1 VNCPRLTTDMRV
13 LHVSSGNLFGGIET
27 MLLTL
32 ARNRNQRPGDETEI
46 ALCYA
51 GRLGEEL
58 EKIGCLAHQLPTPR
72 ASRPHTVLRARH
84 ALAAFLATRNFDCVI
99 CHSQWTQG
107 IFGPTVRR
115 AGLPLVMWVHGP
127 LTGRHWSELW
137 AGQTS
142 PDLVICTSDFTA
154 QTVPYLYQ
162 EVPVEV
168 IHPPVDMDLPTL
180 SAGERSRVREEL
192 STAED
197 AVVIIQPSRVEA
209 WKGHAALVDALGQ
222 LRDLPNWIW
231 WQVGGVQRSFEAAYL
246 ESIRERARTL
256 EIVERVRFTGER
268 SDVRRLLSAADIH
281 CQANLHPEPFGI
293 AFVEALSAGLPVVTI
308 ALGGALEIVD
318 DSCGL
323 LVPPGDSGALAGALR
338 RLITEPGLRTRL
350 SAAAPARARRVSDPT
365 RQIRRLQTALERLVK
380 EKGRE
385 GQEGRRRLQHRVD
398 GRERR
403 AGWR

>member
-1 VNCPRLTTDMRV
+1 MRV

-32 ARNRNQRPGDETEI
+32 ARNRNQRTGLETEI

-58 EKIGCLAHQLPTPR
+58 EKVGCLAHQLPTPR

-84 ALAAFLATRNFDCVI
+84 ALSAFLTTRNFDCVI
-99 CHSQWTQG
+99 CHSQWAQG
-107 IFGPTVRR
+107 IFGSTVRR
-115 AGLPLVMWVHGP
+115 ASLPLALWVHGP
-127 LTGRHWSELW
+127 LTGLHWSELW
-137 AGQTS
+137 AGQTP
-142 PDLVICTSDFTA
+142 PDLVICTSEFTA

-162 EVPVEV
+162 EVPIEV
-168 IHPPVDMDLPTL
+168 VHPPVEMDLPTL
-180 SAGERSRVREEL
+180 PAGERCRVRAEL

-231 WQVGGVQRSFEAAYL
+231 WQVGGVQRPFEAAYL
-246 ESIRERARTL
+246 DSIRERARTL
-256 EIVERVRFTGER
+256 GILERVRFLGER

-308 ALGGALEIVD
+308 ALGGAIEIVD
-318 DSCGL
+318 HSCGL
-323 LVPPGDSGALAGALR
+323 LVPPGDSEALATALR
-338 RLITEPGLRTRL
+338 RLITDSGLRVRL
-350 SAAAPARARRVSDPT
+350 ASAAPARARHVSDPT
-365 RQIRRLQTALERLVK
+365 RQIRRLQSALESIVK
-380 EKGRE
+380 GKGLEGLE
-385 GQEGRRRLQHRVD
+385 GQE

>member
-1 VNCPRLTTDMRV
+1 MRV

-32 ARNRNQRPGDETEI
+32 VRHRNQQSGFETEI

-84 ALAAFLATRNFDCVI
+84 ALGAFLATRDFDCVI

-115 AGLPLVMWVHGP
+115 SGLPLAMWVHGP
-127 LTGRHWSELW
+127 LSGRHWSELW
-137 AGQTS
+137 AGQTA
-142 PDLVICTSDFTA
+142 PDLVISTSDFTA
-154 QTVPYLYQ
+154 RTVPHLYQ
-162 EVPVEV
+162 QVPVEV
-168 IHPPVDMDLPTL
+168 IHPPVEMDLPSV
-180 SAGERSRVREEL
+180 SADDRRRVRAEL

-197 AVVIIQPSRVEA
+197 SVVIIQPSRVEA

-222 LRDLPNWIW
+222 LRDLPNWTW
-231 WQVGGVQRSFEAAYL
+231 WQVGGVQRPFEAEYL
-246 ESIRERARTL
+246 DSIRERARTL
-256 EIVERVRFTGER
+256 AIVERVRFTGER
-268 SDVRRLLSAADIH
+268 SDVPRLLAAADIH
-281 CQANLHPEPFGI
+281 CQANLQPEPFGI
-293 AFVEALSAGLPVVTI
+293 AFVEALSAGLPVVTV

-323 LVPPGDSGALAGALR
+323 LVPPGDTRALAAALR
-338 RLITEPGLRTRL
+338 RLITEPALRNRL
-350 SAAAPARARRVSDPT
+350 AASAPARARRVSDPT
-365 RQIRRLQTALERLVK
+365 RQIGRLHRALERLVK
-380 EKGRE
+380 GSGQE
-385 GQEGRRRLQHRVD
+385 GQERLQDRVI

>member
-1 VNCPRLTTDMRV
+1 MRL

-32 ARNRNQRPGDETEI
+32 ARNRNQRTSVESEI

-58 EKIGCLAHQLPTPR
+58 EKTGCLAHQLPTPR

-84 ALAAFLATRNFDCVI
+84 ALGAFLATRSFDCVI
-99 CHSQWTQG
+99 CHSQWAQG

-115 AGLPLVMWVHGP
+115 AGLPLAMWVHGP

-168 IHPPVDMDLPTL
+168 IHPPVEMDLPAL
-180 SAGERSRVREEL
+180 PAGERCRVRAEL
-192 STAED
+192 STPAD

-209 WKGHAALVDALGQ
+209 WKGHASLVDALGL

-231 WQVGGVQRSFEAAYL
+231 WQVGGVQRPFEAAYL
-246 ESIRERARTL
+246 DSIRERARTL
-256 EIVERVRFTGER
+256 EIVERIRFTGER

-293 AFVEALSAGLPVVTI
+293 AFVEALSAGLPVVTV

-323 LVPPGDSGALAGALR
+323 LVPPGDSRALAAALR
-338 RLITEPGLRTRL
+338 RLITEPGLRARL
-350 SAAAPARARRVSDPT
+350 AAAAPARARRVSDPT
-365 RQIRRLQTALERLVK
+365 RQILRLERALERLVTGRGQ
-380 EKGRE
+380 ERQGGRE
-385 GQEGRRRLQHRVD
+385 GQ
-398 GRERR
+398 ERR

>member
-1 VNCPRLTTDMRV
+1 MRV

-32 ARNRNQRPGDETEI
+32 ARHGNQQTSCETEI

-72 ASRPHTVLRARH
+72 ASRPHTVLRARN
-84 ALAAFLATRNFDCVI
+84 ALGAFLATRNFDCVI

-115 AGLPLVMWVHGP
+115 SGLPLAMWVHGP

-137 AGQTS
+137 AGQTA

-154 QTVPYLYQ
+154 RTVPYLYQ
-162 EVPVEV
+162 QVPVVV
-168 IHPPVDMDLPTL
+168 IHPPVEIDVPSM
-180 SAGERSRVREEL
+180 SADERRRVRAEL
-192 STAED
+192 STADE

-209 WKGHAALVDALGQ
+209 WKGHAALVDALGE
-222 LRDLPNWIW
+222 LRDLPKWTW
-231 WQVGGVQRSFEAAYL
+231 WQVGGVQRPFEAAYL
-246 ESIRERARTL
+246 DSIRERARTL
-256 EIVERVRFTGER
+256 EIVDRVRFTGER
-268 SDVRRLLSAADIH
+268 SDVPRLLAAADIH
-281 CQANLHPEPFGI
+281 CQANLQPEPFGI
-293 AFVEALSAGLPVVTI
+293 AFVEALSAGLPVVTV

-323 LVPPGDSGALAGALR
+323 LVPPGDTRALSAALR
-338 RLITEPGLRTRL
+338 RLITEPALRTRL
-350 SAAAPARARRVSDPT
+350 SAAAPARARRVSDPA
-365 RQIRRLQTALERLVK
+365 RQIDRLQDALERLVK
-380 EKGRE
+380 GYGQEGRE
-385 GQEGRRRLQHRVD
+385 GQEGWERLEGQ
-398 GRERR
+398 ERR
-403 AGWR
+403 ASGR

>member
-1 VNCPRLTTDMRV
+1 
-13 LHVSSGNLFGGIET
+13 
-27 MLLTL
+27 LTL
-32 ARNRNQRPGDETEI
+32 ARNRHQLPGIETEI

-58 EKIGCLAHQLPTPR
+58 EKVGCLAHQLPTPR

-84 ALAAFLATRNFDCVI
+84 ALGAFLATRNFDCVI

-107 IFGPTVRR
+107 IFGPTVRS
-115 AGLPLVMWVHGP
+115 AGLPLAMWVHGP

-137 AGQTS
+137 AGQTP

-154 QTVPYLYQ
+154 RTVPYLYQ
-162 EVPVEV
+162 DVPIEV
-168 IHPPVDMDLPTL
+168 IHPPVEMDLLTVP
-180 SAGERSRVREEL
+180 AGERCRVRTEL

-231 WQVGGVQRSFEAAYL
+231 WQVGGVQRAFEAAYL
-246 ESIRERARTL
+246 DSVRERAGTL
-256 EIVERVRFTGER
+256 GILERIRFTGER
-268 SDVRRLLSAADIH
+268 TDVRRLLSAADIH
-281 CQANLHPEPFGI
+281 CQANLQPEPFGI
-293 AFVEALSAGLPVVTI
+293 AFVEALAAGLPVVTA
-308 ALGGALEIVD
+308 ALGGVLEIVD

-323 LVPPGDSGALAGALR
+323 LVPPGDTGALAAALR
-338 RLITEPGLRTRL
+338 RLITDTGLRSRL
-350 SAAAPARARRVSDPT
+350 AAAAPARARRVSDPT
-365 RQIRRLQTALERLVK
+365 RQIRRLERALEELVTGRGLEGQERVEK
-380 EKGRE
+380 QKGRE
-385 GQEGRRRLQHRVD
+385 GL
-398 GRERR
+398 ERR